1 MCVCVCVCGFFCQ
14 PIYQGLKRIQYKSH
28 HIFELF
34 PIVIGVTIVW
44 VYATILTVAGAYDHA
59 SYLGQIHCRVDRSG
73 MVSEAPWYV
82 DPKTTFLLKEY
93 FYLGKHLIL
102 HALHA
107 CVCVW
112 AFLQI

>member
-107 CVCVW
+107 CVCV
-112 AFLQI
+112 